1 MFSETLKELVL
12 KCVQMTSC
20 GHALT
25 AHCFVFLKSC
35 LGLALGPDLVAVAT
49 TPAAGATTG
58 KNAAHILQ
66 YFQ

>member
-1 MFSETLKELVL
+1 MCTNDFLWPRTNSPL
-12 KCVQMTSC
+12 
-20 GHALT
+20 
-25 AHCFVFLKSC
+25 FRILKSC
-35 LGLALGPDLVAVAT
+35 LGLALGPDLAAVAT